1 MEIDKNS
8 GMWGIA
14 CSYAYDEAKSK
25 GMRRGGM
32 PIYNYVTKRAPEIYE
47 QLMNKTYKF
56 SVAEDIYTP
65 LYQRECS

>member
-14 CSYAYDEAKSK
+14 CSYAYDEGKVL

-32 PIYNYVTKRAPEIYE
+32 PIYNYVTKRAPEIYK
-47 QLMNKTYKF
+47 QLLNKTYSF
-56 SVAEDIYTP
+56 SAFVQMQQP
-65 LYQRECS
+65 

>member
-14 CSYAYDEAKSK
+14 CSYAYDEAKAR

-32 PIYNYVTKRAPEIYE
+32 PIYNYVTKRAPEIYK
-47 QLMNKTYKF
+47 QLLDKTYHY
-56 SVAEDIYTP
+56 SY
-65 LYQRECS
+65 